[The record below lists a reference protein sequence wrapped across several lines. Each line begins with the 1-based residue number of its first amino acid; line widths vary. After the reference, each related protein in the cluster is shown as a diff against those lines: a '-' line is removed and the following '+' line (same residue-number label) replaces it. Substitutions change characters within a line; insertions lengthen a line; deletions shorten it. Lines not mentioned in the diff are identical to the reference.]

1 MFFKFLLDHIIH
13 RQVNSL
19 FYLHIMSLMI
29 TSLLYSLLISSYILC
44 VIGKTIRMIMIE
56 LRMFSYN
63 FVYTI
68 MNDILY

>member
-1 MFFKFLLDHIIH
+1 M
-13 RQVNSL
+13 
-19 FYLHIMSLMI
+19 
-29 TSLLYSLLISSYILC
+29 LC

-63 FVYTI
+63 FAYTI